1 VTDFAAPDVEVAVA
15 RRIVESE
22 RSRGRSEEG
31 MPMTAETAVPSQAP
45 GAATHSWKVGSVTVT
60 SVVENQTERIPP
72 EFFFPAASAVGVGEH
87 PWLVPDFADA
97 EGRIGLR
104 VQAFVIDEPGRRTL
118 VDPCVGNGKVRRLPW
133 FHQQEWP
140 FMERF
145 GDAGFSPDSIDQV
158 VHTHLHADHVGWD
171 THLDGSGTWIP
182 TFTRARHLYTE
193 RELDHAASDD
203 GAGGPG
209 PADLYIDS
217 VAPIV
222 AAGLADV
229 VAEDADLGGS
239 LRLEPAPGHS
249 PGHVVLW
256 IESDGEAA
264 VLSGDALHHPVQC
277 AQPGWGFLD
286 DHDAALALETRR
298 RLLDRVGRHRA
309 LLFGTHFPNR
319 PAGRVEVDGD
329 GWRFTPVDA

>member
-1 VTDFAAPDVEVAVA
+1 
-15 RRIVESE
+15 
-22 RSRGRSEEG
+22 
-31 MPMTAETAVPSQAP
+31 MTAETAVPSQAP

-145 GDAGFSPDSIDQV
+145 GDAGFSPDTIDQV

-264 VLSGDALHHPVQC
+264 VVGGDALHHPVQC

-298 RLLDRVGRHRA
+298 RLLDRVARHRA

-319 PAGRVEVDGD
+319 PAGRIEVDGD

>member
-1 VTDFAAPDVEVAVA
+1 
-15 RRIVESE
+15 
-22 RSRGRSEEG
+22 
-31 MPMTAETAVPSQAP
+31 MTAETRPQT
-45 GAATHSWKVGSVTVT
+45 ATHSWKIGNVTVT
-60 SVVENQTERIPP
+60 SVVENQTEAIPP

-118 VDPCVGNGKVRRLPW
+118 VDPCVGNGKTRRLPW
-133 FHQQEWP
+133 FHDQEWP

-158 VHTHLHADHVGWD
+158 IHTHLHADHVGWD
-171 THLDGSGTWIP
+171 THLDGGAWVP

-193 RELDHAASDD
+193 AELDHAASDD

-209 PADLYIDS
+209 PADLYLDS
-217 VAPIV
+217 VAPIIT
-222 AAGLADV
+222 AGLAEV
-229 VAEDADLGGS
+229 VTEDADLGGS

-256 IESDGEAA
+256 VESDGEAA
-264 VLSGDALHHPVQC
+264 VVSGDALHHPVQC
-277 AQPGWGFLD
+277 AEPGWGFLD
-286 DHDAALALETRR
+286 DHDAGVALETRR
-298 RLLDRVGRHRA
+298 SLLDRVARRRA

-319 PAGRVEVDGD
+319 PAGRIEVDGD
-329 GWRFTPVDA
+329 GWRFLPVDA

>member
-1 VTDFAAPDVEVAVA
+1 
-15 RRIVESE
+15 
-22 RSRGRSEEG
+22 
-31 MPMTAETAVPSQAP
+31 MTGPTTAQTET
-45 GAATHSWKVGSVTVT
+45 HCWKVGSVTVT
-60 SVVENQTERIPP
+60 SVVENQTDRIPP
-72 EFFFPAASAVGVGEH
+72 EFFFPAASAAAVAEH

-97 EGRIGLR
+97 EGGIALR

-118 VDPCVGNGKVRRLPW
+118 VDPCVGNGKTRTLPW

-145 GDAGFSPDSIDQV
+145 GDAGFAPDTIDQV

-171 THLDGSGTWIP
+171 THLDGAAWVP

-193 RELDHAASDD
+193 RELDHALADD
-203 GAGGPG
+203 GLGRLGPS
-209 PADLYIDS
+209 DLYVDS

-229 VAEDADLGGS
+229 VPEDADLGGS

-249 PGHVVLW
+249 PGHVALW

-264 VLSGDALHHPVQC
+264 VIGGDVLHHPVQC
-277 AQPGWGFLD
+277 AEPGWGWLD
-286 DHDAALALETRR
+286 DLDAAVALETRR
-298 RLLDRVGRHRA
+298 RLLDRLAGSGA
-309 LLFGTHFPNR
+309 LLLGTHFPNR
-319 PAGRVEVDGD
+319 PAGRVEVDGA
-329 GWRFTPVDA
+329 GWRFVPVDA